1 VVVVVVVVVV
11 VIGRL
16 GSAVAVGRPTL
27 AAVPAQPVVRPSMGG
42 STGTAG
48 GGVGTGTGT
57 SGGRAA
63 RRGASTSAVLETRPA
78 TAATEPAVSA
88 ARGAAVRGVAVMP
101 VAVVW
106 VPWPCPWQVTR
117 TSQRVA
123 RLLQPSVAM
132 AGQRLA
138 HPMARTAVRHRRNR
152 RGVAAPTAVVAVPT
166 VAAVVMMVAP
176 RQQHGS
182 GG

>member
-1 VVVVVVVVVV
+1 MVVVVVVVVV

-88 ARGAAVRGVAVMP
+88 ARGVAVRGVAVMP

-106 VPWPCPWQVTR
+106 VPWPCPWQ
-117 TSQRVA
+117 VA